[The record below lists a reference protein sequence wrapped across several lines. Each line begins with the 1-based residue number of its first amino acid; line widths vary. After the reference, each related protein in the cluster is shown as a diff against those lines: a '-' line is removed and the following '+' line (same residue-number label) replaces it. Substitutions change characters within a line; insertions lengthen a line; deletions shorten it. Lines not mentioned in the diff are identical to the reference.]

1 MNLFELFVKIG
12 VDDQASEK
20 LNTISGKLGKGLAS
34 ACKIGVTAVT
44 VASTAISALTGVAI
58 KNFAEYEQLV
68 GGVETLFGNSA
79 DKVKQYANEAYKTA
93 GLSANEY
100 MNTVTSFSASLLQSL
115 GGDTA
120 KAADYADRAITDM
133 SDNANKMGT
142 DMAMIQNA
150 YQGFA
155 KQNYTMLDNLKLGYG
170 GTKEEMQRLLGDA
183 ERLSGQKYDIS
194 SFADIVDAIHVV
206 QTEMGITGATA
217 KEAATTISGSF
228 NSMKAA
234 WQNLITG
241 MADSEAD
248 FDSLINNMVESAGAF
263 ADNILPRIEIALGGV
278 GNLVEKLAPKIIEAL
293 PGLIETVL
301 PSLANSALGLLDA
314 ILNTITSSQDQLIDA
329 AMAVVMTLVV
339 GLLNRTP
346 DIISAGLQ
354 LLLGLVMGIS
364 ENLPVLIPAIIGC
377 IIEIVEALLSPDS
390 LSMLWGAAVS
400 LILNLAN
407 GLIAAIP
414 TLIAYI
420 PQIIISMVDAFIG
433 EGPKKFGEVGLQLIQ
448 GLWNG
453 IKNAG
458 DWLWEKVKSLLAG
471 MVDKIKGFFGI
482 ASPSKLFR
490 DDIGVMLAKGIGVGF
505 DKEMSNVEK
514 SMKKNLNHLTNGLNV
529 DGSIEYGTYDNN
541 GSSSNLG
548 GRSVSVVQNIYSQKQ
563 TAADL
568 MQEAQW
574 NAERAVYMGV

>member
-170 GTKEEMQRLLGDA
+170 GTKEEMQRLLDDA

-194 SFADIVDAIHVV
+194 SYADIVDAIHVV
-206 QTEMGITGATA
+206 QTEMGITGSTA

-354 LLLGLVMGIS
+354 LLFGLVMGIS

-458 DWLWEKVKSLLAG
+458 DWLWDKVKSLLDG
-471 MVDKIKGFFGI
+471 MVDKIKEFFGI

-505 DKEMSNVEK
+505 DKEMNNVER